1 MRTVPGGQA
10 GFPLAREWRLDRRFL
25 NIMSSRRDMR
35 VSHRRIIMFKKI
47 ALIAV
52 LINLAACSGLRT
64 TDDAFSAHAENF
76 NILFLQIPGG
86 DTQKRA
92 MALVPENS
100 QIITVNSMPTDTTS
114 LIGFISR
121 LIGVDFTFINGTIK
135 KDQAAKKD
143 EAAKKE

>member
-1 MRTVPGGQA
+1 
-10 GFPLAREWRLDRRFL
+10 
-25 NIMSSRRDMR
+25 
-35 VSHRRIIMFKKI
+35 MFKKI